1 MRNKNT
7 LGKTRLPLL
16 PTSIMPSLAKVRKKK
31 KKTTQNDHQKKEKIE
46 PYTKIRIEQKA
57 LSGLQNCVQIYI
69 HKRHDRFFPELF
81 SVYQQ
86 MSCRHF
92 QQLKLYMIHVIEL

>member
-16 PTSIMPSLAKVRKKK
+16 PTSNMPSLAEVRKKK
-31 KKTTQNDHQKKEKIE
+31 TTHNDHQKKEKIE
-46 PYTKIRIEQKA
+46 PYPKIRIEQKA

-69 HKRHDRFFPELF
+69 HKRHDRFFPRTVFCVSADVLQTF
-81 SVYQQ
+81 STTQAIYD
-86 MSCRHF
+86 SCH
-92 QQLKLYMIHVIEL
+92 

>member
-1 MRNKNT
+1 MRNKNA

-31 KKTTQNDHQKKEKIE
+31 KTQNDHQKKEKIE

-57 LSGLQNCVQIYI
+57 LSSLQNYVQI
-69 HKRHDRFFPELF
+69 
-81 SVYQQ
+81 
-86 MSCRHF
+86 
-92 QQLKLYMIHVIEL
+92 QLHS